1 MDIQTTDQAHE
12 NYEYICKLRHSINN
26 GFWILVEQLKKCREE
41 KYWQT
46 LGYETF
52 ASYLAQ
58 PEIDFNLRTVDNWIT
73 TYNHIKTYN
82 LLTQY
87 GSIDMAVSRLAI
99 VAPHLT
105 KENAAELL
113 YKAKTLSRKDLIA
126 EVTGKEPIIKE
137 KCTCLTCGNIHYAN
151 QDNR

>member
-58 PEIDFNLRTVDNWIT
+58 PEIDFNLHTVDNWIT
-73 TYNHIKTYN
+73 TYNRMKEHN
-82 LLTQY
+82 LLPPE
-87 GSIDMAVSRLAI
+87 GVIDIGISKLSVI
-99 VAPHLT
+99 APYLT
-105 KENAAELL
+105 PENSTELL
-113 YKAKTLSRKDLIA
+113 YKARTLSRSDLRA
-126 EVTGKEPIIKE
+126 ELTGKEKQIKE
-137 KCTCLTCGNIHYAN
+137 KCTCPTCGNVHIKT
-151 QDNR
+151 